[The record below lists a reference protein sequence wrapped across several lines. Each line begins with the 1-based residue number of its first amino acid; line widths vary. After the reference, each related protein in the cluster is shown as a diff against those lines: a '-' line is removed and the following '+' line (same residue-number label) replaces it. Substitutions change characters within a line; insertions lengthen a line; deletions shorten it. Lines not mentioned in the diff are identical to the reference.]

1 MGTEEDPV
9 DLLEDSEVLAHI
21 AEQLREYGVTTR
33 CAWCGRYRVDD
44 RWVKLGQAPPFIRKA
59 DLSHGICPECTA
71 ALRDQG
77 LSV

>member
-1 MGTEEDPV
+1 MGKEGDPD
-9 DLLEDSEVLAHI
+9 DLLEHSDVLAHI
-21 AEQLREYGVTTR
+21 AEQLREHGVTTR
-33 CAWCGRYRVDD
+33 CAWCGRYRADD
-44 RWVKLGQAPPFIRKA
+44 HWVKLEQAPTFVHKA